1 MCSKVR
7 GGGGPLAREKRREKE
22 RLGVVHDLVRKKST
36 NEVLAKI
43 MAPWLE
49 TFDAP
54 FNNSLW

>member
-1 MCSKVR
+1 M
-7 GGGGPLAREKRREKE
+7 AREKRREKE

-36 NEVLAKI
+36 NKVLAKI